1 MADEKSPSRIS
12 HRLFATSRS
21 EMRSNM
27 EQKIGKTVPIVLI
40 ADDVEANRFMLKNII
55 SEMGNQ
61 AVLAE
66 NGMQAVKLAQRMKP
80 QLIILDIAM
89 PEMDGYEACEKLKE
103 DPDTRDIPIVFI
115 SALDD
120 PNDIVR
126 GFSLGGE
133 DYIVKPFISEIVKA
147 RVGLHLKLSEA
158 NRRMAEMNRQLQVS
172 IGEQLQKM
180 DTERKN
186 VLYAL
191 LRVARENA
199 CYDEDNMN
207 RLSYNSRLLAEAM
220 QLSTKYDYLI
230 SDSYVDTIE
239 LAAPLC
245 DLGNLAIPTDILQK
259 QGTLTEEEKK
269 TMQTHTTIGAH
280 IISDIVAAGM
290 DNRMLQ
296 MAIEITHFHH
306 ENWDGSGY
314 PDGRKGS
321 EIPLAAQIVSVSSAF
336 CALTEDRRYRGL
348 FGMEEAIQIMEQEQ
362 NKYNPE
368 ILSILKKIVRQLH

>member
-1 MADEKSPSRIS
+1 
-12 HRLFATSRS
+12 
-21 EMRSNM
+21 M

-220 QLSTKYDYLI
+220 QLSTKYDHLI

-314 PDGRKGS
+314 PEGRKES
-321 EIPLAAQIVSVSSAF
+321 EIPLAAQIVSITSAF
-336 CALTEDRRYRGL
+336 CALTEDRRYRGS